1 MKFSKKSETLTTEKS
16 KKKKKKGRIF
26 LIILLVLVVGFV
38 ALMMSG
44 DDTGSTDDNGSTTTT
59 TTESTS
65 EKQPVTY
72 KDDYMKVEYNSIEK
86 YDGIEGCFY
95 LSLKVKNKTDKTVTV
110 ALKDV
115 SINGNAMQTGTGVP
129 IVINSDESSSQPFII
144 FQSGT
149 DIDSIDD
156 IENIKFRVV
165 FYDESYNE
173 YKVSERISVDLK

>member
-1 MKFSKKSETLTTEKS
+1 MKFSKKSETPAAEKP
-16 KKKKKKGRIF
+16 KKKRKKGRIF
-26 LIILLVLVVGFV
+26 LIVLLVLIVGFV

-44 DDTGSTDDNGSTTTT
+44 DDIASTTGNTT

-72 KDDYMKVEYNSIEK
+72 KDDNMKIEYSDIEK

-95 LSLKVKNKTDKTVTV
+95 LSLKVKNKTDETVTV

-115 SINGNAMQTGTGVP
+115 SINGNSMQTGTGVP
-129 IVINSDESSSQPFII
+129 IVINSDESSSQPFVI

-149 DIDSIDD
+149 DIDSVDD